1 MKVKFIILGCGSSL
15 GVPNAAGNWGN
26 CNPREKKN
34 YRTRCSALIKSKNKN
49 ILIDTSPDLR
59 YQLLK
64 NNISNIDRVLYS
76 HKHADQV
83 HGINDLRVFY
93 LKRRKKIPIYAD
105 DKTKKY
111 LTENFSYCFKKSN
124 EYEAILQ
131 IYGIYKN
138 LSFFD
143 EGNLISIKSIPVQ
156 HGKIKSQ
163 SFIVNKSCAY
173 VSDCS
178 KIYDNDLKFFH
189 KLKYFV
195 IDCLRIQKHPSHL
208 NLNKVLELVKIIKP
222 KKTIL
227 TNLHSD
233 LDYNSL
239 LKILP
244 KNIVP
249 AYDGM
254 SFII

>member
-15 GVPNAAGNWGN
+15 GVPNATGNWGN
-26 CNPREKKN
+26 CNPRERKN

-64 NNISNIDRVLYS
+64 NNISNIDCVLYS

-93 LKRRKKIPIYAD
+93 LKRRKKIPVYAD

-111 LTENFSYCFKKSN
+111 LIENFSYCFKKSN

-131 IYGIYKN
+131 INGIYKN
-138 LSFFD
+138 LSFLD

-163 SFIVNKSCAY
+163 SFIVNRSCAY

-233 LDYNSL
+233 LDYNYL

-254 SFII
+254 SFFI